1 MAPAEYLSGAWRLGL
16 AAGYAALLAVN
27 GIYGS
32 GAFGVPTNADISGA
46 YPSPVTPAGFTF
58 AIWGPIFLLQGGGT
72 ALAVAGRAPGA
83 GGAAAARP
91 RARGLPTRSAT
102 PRTTAGSSSPSSPRR
117 PSPGPRARPR
127 PGKAPAAEPLK
138 VEEDDAPKN
147 AARRPP
153 FLRP

>member
-27 GIYGS
+27 GVYGS

-72 ALAVAGRAPGA
+72 ALVASGRAPTLGSAVAGPWLA
-83 GGAAAARP
+83 GWCFECAWQLVFAS
-91 RARGLPTRSAT
+91 LPIPASDGDTAT
-102 PRTTAGSSSPSSPRR
+102 KLGILV
-117 PSPGPRARPR
+117 
-127 PGKAPAAEPLK
+127 PAAVL
-138 VEEDDAPKN
+138 
-147 AARRPP
+147 
-153 FLRP
+153 LLSLIHI